1 MYCNH
6 HRLSQG
12 NLDTNCFFLLLL
24 FIGLMCYLTAPRPTL
39 GDKGTASLAGCSLL
53 FQLGHSALCV
63 LNRKP
68 SISPFTI
75 RIFHFCFRFLFYI
88 LSMYSAIF
96 LEFFYMGGQ
105 CSRSSNTI
113 L

>member
-24 FIGLMCYLTAPRPTL
+24 FIGLMCYLTAPRATL
-39 GDKGTASLAGCSLL
+39 GDKGTASLARCSLL
-53 FQLGHSALCV
+53 FQLGHSALCF
-63 LNRKP
+63 LNREP

-75 RIFHFCFRFLFYI
+75 RIFHFCFLFYI

-96 LEFFYMGGQ
+96 LEFFLHGWPM
-105 CSRSSNTI
+105 
-113 L
+113 